1 MIYNIEQLIHK
12 IRNTPEL
19 KKLNNF
25 ECFQNVLKTLD
36 NSLSNGIEKIRYK
49 NKVVII
55 FVKHPIFKFQMI
67 NKIDDVKKIFKENSS
82 CEFIYQNLNYI
93 QIKVYFSLKK

>member
-1 MIYNIEQLIHK
+1 MIYNIEQPIHK

-67 NKIDDVKKIFKENSS
+67 NKIDEVKKIFQENNS
-82 CEFIYQNLNYI
+82 CEFIYRNLDYI
-93 QIKVYFSLKK
+93 KIKIYFSLKK

>member
-36 NSLSNGIEKIRYK
+36 NRLSNGIEKIRYK

-55 FVKHPIFKFQMI
+55 FACSPNHLRLFVVSQKY
-67 NKIDDVKKIFKENSS
+67 SS
-82 CEFIYQNLNYI
+82 HIYQGV
-93 QIKVYFSLKK
+93 KSP